1 MLLRMPGLRR
11 LLAPFRRTMT
21 PGRSLQVTQA
31 PYPYQDFPP
40 LKQAHLPHAILY
52 ANRFDMLRG
61 LALPHQTVV
70 AEVGVALGDF
80 SAFLIETLLPREF
93 VAADIFN
100 LHTEPKLWDMH
111 PRQIFKDDS
120 HRAFYERR
128 LAASR
133 CLVTI
138 RQGPSHIK
146 LAEFPDGYFDLI
158 YVDADHSY
166 DAVTRDIEA
175 ARSRLRPGGY
185 LIFNDYIMY
194 DHIGQGPYG
203 VVPAVNELV
212 ANHDW
217 PVVGLALH
225 PQLFCDIALQ
235 RPVN

>member
-1 MLLRMPGLRR
+1 
-11 LLAPFRRTMT
+11 
-21 PGRSLQVTQA
+21 
-31 PYPYQDFPP
+31 
-40 LKQAHLPHAILY
+40 
-52 ANRFDMLRG
+52 MLRG

-93 VAADIFN
+93 VAVDIFN
-100 LHTEPKLWDMH
+100 LHTQPKLWDMH
-111 PRQIFKDDS
+111 PRQIFKDDFRIARS
-120 HRAFYERR
+120 TNGGWPPVVALSRSDRARAISSWR
-128 LAASR
+128 NSPT
-133 CLVTI
+133 TI
-138 RQGPSHIK
+138 S
-146 LAEFPDGYFDLI
+146 DLI